1 MAQSTIQAFSTK
13 LIRLFIYCYHKICML
28 QAETKQSEGEET
40 DSTFVTQPKVLQQAK

>member
-1 MAQSTIQAFSTK
+1 
-13 LIRLFIYCYHKICML
+13 ML